1 MIMQTRGFMLR
12 ARQRPTPSRQ
22 SVVIGLL
29 CVLSCLCALARVAAI
44 ERYLW
49 DQEGRVL

>member
-29 CVLSCLCALARVAAI
+29 CVSVCVLSL
-44 ERYLW
+44 
-49 DQEGRVL
+49 G

>member
-29 CVLSCLCALARVAAI
+29 CVELSVCSR
-44 ERYLW
+44 
-49 DQEGRVL
+49 